1 VREAVGKPIKF
12 ISTGEK
18 LDNLETFYPDRM
30 ASRILGM
37 GDVLSLV
44 EKAQKNIDEKDAERA
59 VMDMFQNDFSFE
71 QFVNMQSMMKKMGN
85 MGDIMK
91 MMGVGGML
99 GLSSEDQNK
108 IATEGEA
115 MMNKY
120 EIAIN
125 SMTIAERRKPDLID
139 FPRRRRIA
147 RGSGLKENEI
157 GKMLNEF
164 EKMREAMRQMKAMM
178 GGMGP
183 LGGMFGGGNP
193 FGGGGGG
200 NPFGGGGGP
209 FGGLG
214 GGKMPP
220 MPPGFKMPPGMG
232 GMPGSPSR
240 PGFQSPYGLKKKK
253 KKK

>member
-44 EKAQKNIDEKDAERA
+44 EKAQKNINEKDAEKA

-200 NPFGGGGGP
+200 P
-209 FGGLG
+209 FGGLGG

-220 MPPGFKMPPGMG
+220 MPPGFKMPLGMG